1 MGNVEMTFIS
11 KINEL
16 AQMLNIT
23 TLGGVLI
30 FLLDILIVFFMG
42 CYIVN
47 LVKGTRA
54 KQIIKGILILILILF
69 FSKIIELKITSFIL
83 ENIMTYGVLL
93 LIVVFQPELRSA
105 LEKIGR
111 SKFDMIFTS
120 EDDKLYRYVINEIC
134 KAVEIMSFKKI
145 GALIVF
151 ERDTK
156 ITDIVKEGIELD
168 AKISDQLIRNIFV
181 PKAPLHDGAVV
192 ISNMQIKAASCVL
205 PLTSENKIDKNLGTR
220 HRAAVGITEVSDAIV
235 VVVSEETGVISFVEE
250 GKLKR
255 NLTSEELKE
264 ILIEKI
270 DIENKYAVAAKSIRD
285 TTKKIVKK
293 TTKKNKK
300 KSDK

>member
-1 MGNVEMTFIS
+1 MSNFENTFVSTIYDIAKAFNLTS
-11 KINEL
+11 F
-16 AQMLNIT
+16 
-23 TLGGVLI
+23 GGIII
-30 FLLDILIVFFMG
+30 FILDAIIVFFMG
-42 CYIVN
+42 YYLFN

-54 KQIIKGILILILILF
+54 KQILKGILILIMILF
-69 FSKIIELKITSFIL
+69 ISKLVELKITSFIL

-93 LIVVFQPELRSA
+93 IIVVFQPELRSA

-111 SKFDMIFTS
+111 SKFDHMFMN
-120 EDDKLYRYVINEIC
+120 EDEKLYRYTINEIC
-134 KAVEIMSFKKI
+134 KAAEVMSFKKI

-156 ITDIVKEGIELD
+156 IGDIVKEGIELD
-168 AKISDQLIRNIFV
+168 AKISTQLIQNIFI

-192 ISNMQIKAASCVL
+192 VSNMRVNAASCVL
-205 PLTSENKIDKNLGTR
+205 PLASENKIDKNLGTR

-264 ILIEKI
+264 ILTEKI
-270 DIENKYAVAAKSIRD
+270 DVENKYAVAAKNLKN

-293 TTKKNKK
+293 TKRK
-300 KSDK
+300 